1 MSIILARIFV
11 ILFGIAFVGF
21 IWWFI
26 TLPERIDR
34 EFKRRLMYGDDTPV
48 FRLEKGVLVID
59 YKTFSLS
66 HVKRFLAK
74 KFSKAII
81 VLGGGKE
88 LCFYNGIRAG
98 MFMYEGKL
106 SVIEELQYQAIKEHL
121 N

>member
-48 FRLEKGVLVID
+48 FRLEKGV
-59 YKTFSLS
+59 
-66 HVKRFLAK
+66 
-74 KFSKAII
+74 
-81 VLGGGKE
+81 
-88 LCFYNGIRAG
+88 
-98 MFMYEGKL
+98 
-106 SVIEELQYQAIKEHL
+106 
-121 N
+121 